1 MLFECQSC
9 ETQTSLTAD
18 SLLHK
23 TKLSLK
29 TWFWAMYLVAHDKR
43 GKSALSLSVALEL
56 NYRTAFRLIRK
67 IRAAM
72 KDRDDNYMLSGTVEM
87 DDAYFGAP

>member
-1 MLFECQSC
+1 
-9 ETQTSLTAD
+9 
-18 SLLHK
+18 
-23 TKLSLK
+23 
-29 TWFWAMYLVAHDKR
+29 MYLVAHDKR